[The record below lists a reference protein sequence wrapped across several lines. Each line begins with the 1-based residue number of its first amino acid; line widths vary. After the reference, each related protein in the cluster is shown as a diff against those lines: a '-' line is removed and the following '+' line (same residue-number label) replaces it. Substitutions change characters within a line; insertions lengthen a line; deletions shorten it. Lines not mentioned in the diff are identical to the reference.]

1 MKFWGNVETFDQ
13 QFWVSA
19 PLTRVK
25 KQLDIVNGYVSNL
38 ICFAYSHYNSPFV
51 VSNEYHQA
59 YLQYCKEG
67 KLPKVNVPQDVKNV
81 LMLKASKGMEISWIP
96 GSLEHVAGFNIYSN
110 GTSLKKLQVHGNDF
124 PTSFTDKE
132 GNEDNVYEV
141 STYNV
146 LDEESAKQKAIN
158 KK

>member
-1 MKFWGNVETFDQ
+1 M
-13 QFWVSA
+13 
-19 PLTRVK
+19 
-25 KQLDIVNGYVSNL
+25 NGYVSNL

-67 KLPKVNVPQDVKNV
+67 KLPKVNVPQNVKNV
-81 LMLKASKGMEISWIP
+81 LTLKAPEGMEISWIP
-96 GSLEHVAGFNIYSN
+96 GSLEHVTGFNVYSN
-110 GTSLKKLQVHGNDF
+110 GTLLKKLQVHGNDF
-124 PTSFTDKE
+124 PTSFTDKA

-146 LDEESAKQKAIN
+146 LDEESAKQKAVN
-158 KK
+158 TK